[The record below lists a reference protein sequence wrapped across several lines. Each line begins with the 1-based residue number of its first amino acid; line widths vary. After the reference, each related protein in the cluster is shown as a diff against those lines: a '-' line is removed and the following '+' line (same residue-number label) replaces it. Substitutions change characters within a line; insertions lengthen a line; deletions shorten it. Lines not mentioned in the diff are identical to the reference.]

1 MPGFASSCLVPY
13 LYAVSHKLQ
22 FGGELL
28 FRELKHGAEGI
39 VEDYLDLF
47 GLSNPE
53 QVRRVVR
60 LLGMKSATPTRSR
73 ARVNVAIAWPLP
85 LQQKDA
91 VLSPARKPLVVQ
103 SPSDIASKRRI
114 DEATKSDTPWH
125 FSFGFAIPTT
135 SSLISA
141 MPPERSESRPEMI

>member
-1 MPGFASSCLVPY
+1 MIYLKSPNSEREFRTTATSTSTPNATLCLGSPLRLLWKLSRRPSLPGFASSCLVPY

-53 QVRRVVR
+53 QQVDPRVIRRC
-60 LLGMKSATPTRSR
+60 
-73 ARVNVAIAWPLP
+73 
-85 LQQKDA
+85 QQNT
-91 VLSPARKPLVVQ
+91 Q
-103 SPSDIASKRRI
+103 FSPS
-114 DEATKSDTPWH
+114 
-125 FSFGFAIPTT
+125 
-135 SSLISA
+135 
-141 MPPERSESRPEMI
+141 